1 MRFGGPG
8 ALGVFLAGLVALV
21 VGGVVFAD
29 GVVGFAGQGTI
40 LFGGIDAVY
49 RASVGFMAIVVGA
62 LLLAY
67 SRLLSP

>member
-1 MRFGGPG
+1 MRFGGPA
-8 ALGVFLAGLVALV
+8 ALGVFLAGLAALV
-21 VGGVVFAD
+21 VGAVVLAD
-29 GVVGFAGQGTI
+29 GVVGLAGQGTV

-49 RASVGFMAIVVGA
+49 RTSVGFMALVVGA